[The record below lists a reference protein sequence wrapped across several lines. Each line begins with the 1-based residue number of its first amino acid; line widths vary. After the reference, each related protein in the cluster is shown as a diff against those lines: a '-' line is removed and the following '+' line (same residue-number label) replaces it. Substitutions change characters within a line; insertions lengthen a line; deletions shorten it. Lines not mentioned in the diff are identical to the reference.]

1 MPGRPQ
7 LLPPRRA
14 SPHSS
19 RSSDNTRSPSQ
30 SSRSSDNSSSPPR
43 ARPPASRPLRA
54 PGARDIDMNSIDSK
68 NKFHEY
74 IHDYKIV
81 KKMEKEVKEVSPNL
95 LLYKALLTNLISKLK
110 DNIKMSLFVNP
121 SLNDYEKTLYKKIY
135 NCREKMQEIIKE
147 IMNCKNCIE
156 ISEEALSRIYSD
168 ELKILREQY
177 ASMARPPSPI
187 GPEFATIKS
196 KARKDYGKKI
206 KKRRLTQTRGSSKK
220 VKKSKK
226 RKKTKKSK

>member
-7 LLPPRRA
+7 LYNPRRS

-19 RSSDNTRSPSQ
+19 RSSDNPRSPSQ

-121 SLNDYEKTLYKKIY
+121 RLNDYEKTLYKKIY

-147 IMNCKNCIE
+147 IMNCKKCIE

-177 ASMARPPSPI
+177 ASMARPL
-187 GPEFATIKS
+187 A
-196 KARKDYGKKI
+196 
-206 KKRRLTQTRGSSKK
+206 Q
-220 VKKSKK
+220 
-226 RKKTKKSK
+226 

>member
-1 MPGRPQ
+1 MSSSSSYHPSSSFSRM
-7 LLPPRRA
+7 LEIARA
-14 SPHSS
+14 ASSHSS
-19 RSSDNTRSPSQ
+19 H
-30 SSRSSDNSSSPPR
+30 SSRSSDNSSSS
-43 ARPPASRPLRA
+43 PPASRPPRA
-54 PGARDIDMNSIDSK
+54 PSDSDINMNSIDPK

-74 IHDYKIV
+74 IHNYKIV
-81 KKMEKEVKEVSPNL
+81 KKMEKEEVSSNL
-95 LLYKALLTNLISKLK
+95 LLYRALLTEIIFKLK
-110 DNIKMSLFVNP
+110 NNVN
-121 SLNDYEKTLYKKIY
+121 LNNYEKTLYKKIY
-135 NCREKMQEIIKE
+135 KCREKIKEIIKE
-147 IMNCKNCIE
+147 FMNCKNCIE

>member
-1 MPGRPQ
+1 M
-7 LLPPRRA
+7 RRA
-14 SPHSS
+14 SSFSRMLEIARAASSHSS
-19 RSSDNTRSPSQ
+19 RSSD
-30 SSRSSDNSSSPPR
+30 SSSSSPPST
-43 ARPPASRPLRA
+43 RPPASRPPRA
-54 PGARDIDMNSIDSK
+54 PSDSDIDMNSRDSK

-110 DNIKMSLFVNP
+110 NNIRMSLFVNP
-121 SLNDYEKTLYKKIY
+121 RLNDYEKTLYKKIY
-135 NCREKMQEIIKE
+135 NCREKMKEIIEE
-147 IMNCKNCIE
+147 IMDCKNCIE

-187 GPEFATIKS
+187 GPEFAYKKS
-196 KARKDYGKKI
+196 KARKDYDKTIKRRRLKHPLKASGKK
-206 KKRRLTQTRGSSKK
+206 KDEKGKG
-220 VKKSKK
+220 
-226 RKKTKKSK
+226 KKTKKSK